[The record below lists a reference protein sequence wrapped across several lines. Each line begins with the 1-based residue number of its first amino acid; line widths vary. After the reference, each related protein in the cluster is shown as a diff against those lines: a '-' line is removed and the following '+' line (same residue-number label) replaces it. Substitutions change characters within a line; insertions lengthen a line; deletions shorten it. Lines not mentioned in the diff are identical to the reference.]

1 MLDERGS
8 AATTSAAA
16 KASAFWG
23 HERHPDEFR
32 YHWLNH
38 PVTRAHLNWRIS
50 GDPNVGSVAYWQQ
63 KFFPERLGNVLSIGC
78 GFGAFER
85 RLIQMNWAARVLGV
99 DVSIGAI
106 DGARTAAQ
114 AEGLSDRLSY
124 EVVDIN
130 NYQMPIAAYDAVFG
144 ISSVHHIVNL
154 EESFQQCRHA
164 LKPGGLLFLD
174 EYVGPSRFQYS
185 DAVMDIMN
193 GILTVLPPRFRRPF
207 STPELL
213 REQAWRPTIDWFDE
227 NDPSESVRSADIV
240 NTLKHYFDV
249 IDFRPYGGAI
259 LHILLSGIAGN
270 FLEDREED
278 VALLHLMA
286 LLEDLLEKYGVVE
299 SDFAAIVARPRV

>member
-1 MLDERGS
+1 M
-8 AATTSAAA
+8 TSAAA
-16 KASAFWG
+16 EASAFWG
-23 HERHPDEFR
+23 QQRHPDELR
-32 YHWLNH
+32 YHWVNH

-63 KFFPERLGNVLSIGC
+63 KFFTEQLGNVLSIGC
-78 GFGAFER
+78 GFGALER
-85 RLIQMNWAARVLGV
+85 CLIQMNWAARVLGV

-106 DGARTAAQ
+106 EGARAAAQ

-130 NYQMPIAAYDAVFG
+130 NYETPAAAYDAVFG

-154 EESFQQCRHA
+154 EETFQQCRHA
-164 LKPGGLLFLD
+164 LKPDGLLFLD

-185 DAVMDIMN
+185 DATMDIMN
-193 GILTVLPPRFRRPF
+193 RILAVLPPRFRRPF
-207 STPELL
+207 STPKLP
-213 REQAWRPTIDWFDE
+213 REKAWRPAIDWFDE

-240 NTLKHYFDV
+240 PTLKHYFDI

-270 FLEDREED
+270 FLEDREDD
-278 VALLHLMA
+278 VALLQLMA
-286 LLEDLLEKYGVVE
+286 LLEDLLEEHGVVE
-299 SDFAAIVARPRV
+299 SDFAAIVARPKPS